1 MEMGS
6 WLRRQMERVIS
17 HDDAA
22 RTSIPKPEKD
32 TCRKEQGKY
41 RKRAKRMVKNLKN
54 ERTYKLVLFT

>member
-1 MEMGS
+1 MEVGS

-32 TCRKEQGKY
+32 ECRKEEGKY
-41 RKRAKRMVKNLKN
+41 RKRAKRMVKD
-54 ERTYKLVLFT
+54 